1 MAQSRR
7 QFVTGGDMRTPV
19 IFYTAHTTDDFMPGE
34 TTVEY
39 YRCFADVYPPS
50 MKDLERDNEASIT
63 MVTWHPQNDK
73 PITTEMY
80 SKLHYHNMKVSN
92 TTSSMWKM
100 IPIITTILKLL
111 GSVNHERED

>member
-50 MKDLERDNEASIT
+50 IKDLERDNEASIT

-73 PITTEMY
+73 SITTEMY
-80 SKLHYHNMKVSN
+80 FEIALPQYEGKQYNIINVEGDTNNHYNIK
-92 TTSSMWKM
+92 
-100 IPIITTILKLL
+100 IIGKRK
-111 GSVNHERED
+111 S

>member
-39 YRCFADVYPPS
+39 YRCFAGVYPPS

-80 SKLHYHNMKVSN
+80 FEIALPQYEGKQYNIINVEDDTNNHYNIK
-92 TTSSMWKM
+92 
-100 IPIITTILKLL
+100 IIGNRK
-111 GSVNHERED
+111 S